1 MDRLYYDPF
10 TGDFTARMTTGRFL
24 KGRVVGTLDDSGYLR
39 IRINSKAY
47 YAHKLAWFYV
57 TGEDLGDTDL
67 LHEDGVLHNNAWNN
81 LKPRR

>member
-1 MDRLYYDPF
+1 M
-10 TGDFTARMTTGRFL
+10 
-24 KGRVVGTLDDSGYLR
+24 GRVRRGDVAGWLDDSGYLR
-39 IRINSKAY
+39 IRIDGKAY

-67 LHEDGVLHNNAWNN
+67 LHLDGVPHNNAWNN